1 VLRNGGGQAEAL
13 TAASR
18 QALGL
23 AFDKMAEVKRS
34 TRVAEALREE
44 LSSIVTT
51 ELSDP
56 RVQGVVISRVVLS
69 DDLHVAKIYIR
80 LMRVNVDA
88 EEQNEALT
96 GLARA
101 AGLLRREVT
110 VRLSLRT
117 APELRFVY
125 DAGQDARHRVETLLH
140 EIATEK
146 K

>member
-1 VLRNGGGQAEAL
+1 
-13 TAASR
+13 
-18 QALGL
+18 
-23 AFDKMAEVKRS
+23 MAEVKRS

-44 LSSIVTT
+44 LASIVTT

-56 RVQGVVISRVVLS
+56 RVQGVVISRVELS
-69 DDLHVAKIYIR
+69 DDLHVAKIYVR
-80 LMRVNVDA
+80 LMRVDIS
-88 EEQNEALT
+88 ESEQKEALL

-101 AGLLRREVT
+101 SGLMRREVT

-125 DAGQDARHRVETLLH
+125 DAGQDARHRVEALLH

-146 K
+146 KH